1 MKEVE
6 FERIVGHKLE
16 LPEEEEIEQGQLTV
30 KKVNYP
36 KLTVIKV
43 L

>member
-16 LPEEEEIEQGQLTV
+16 LPEDEEFEHGRLTL
-30 KKVNYP
+30 KKVSHP
-36 KLTVIKV
+36 KLYVERV